1 MNKNTTLLGILL
13 LACLSLRAQYYQIPY
28 PNANMNPGGLN
39 TDLEFPVGGGLPAG
53 WATTFGPAAVPTWSA
68 VQTIPFTFM
77 FDGNAV
83 SSYKVSNSGCVT
95 FDVATLVAPPAFTAI
110 TLPSATI
117 PDKSICAL
125 GLRGTA
131 ANDNVVTK
139 TFGVAPNRQ
148 YWICFNSY
156 SNANANDYLYYSIVL
171 EETSNRIYIVDQRT
185 YGTASMSLGVQISAG
200 TGWMVTGSP
209 TLASLTAANADVTDN
224 TYYAFVPGVQPGFDL
239 TVNAISTA
247 NYLVAGN
254 NAITG
259 VIRNL
264 GTTTI
269 TSLDLNYKID
279 GGATVIAPLTGL
291 NIATMATY
299 NFSHPTIWNAIIG
312 SHSIDVWA
320 TNLNGANADANPA
333 DDHKTK
339 SVSVLSENIQRL
351 PLFEIFTSS
360 TCPPCKPGNENFHT
374 IIDPKPQNDFVYVKF
389 QQDFPGT
396 GDPYCTTEAYNRRN
410 YYAIN
415 SIPRME
421 IDGAWDGNASSF
433 TQALYDAARAVPA
446 NYKMDGTFSV
456 DNMTVNTKVRF
467 SPLFNPPAGAKLY
480 VAILEKKTTANV
492 KTNGETEFLQV
503 MKKMLPTETG
513 SAVPTVAI
521 GSWDSITQNYTFKGN
536 YRLPA
541 DGQAANR
548 INHATEH
555 SIEEFGDLMVIAWIQ
570 AADKTVYQALNLTP
584 FTPTG
589 TEDFTASISQVEVY
603 PNPASDVLN
612 ITVNAKA
619 TDKLT
624 AMLLDMNGNVVWS
637 KYADITAGKNSLE
650 LNTSKLA
657 AGTYNAVIIDS
668 KNNSS
673 VHKIVITH

>member
-1 MNKNTTLLGILL
+1 MKKIFTLFSLL
-13 LACLSLRAQYYQIPY
+13 LFAGITLQAQYYQIPY

-39 TDLEFPVGGGLPAG
+39 TDVEFPVGGGIPAG
-53 WATTFGPAAVPTWSA
+53 WTTTFGPAAVPTWSA
-68 VQTIPFTFM
+68 VQTIPFTFI

-95 FDVATLVAPPAFTAI
+95 FDVATLVAAPAFTPVA
-110 TLPSATI
+110 LPSATI
-117 PDKSICAL
+117 PDKSVCAL

-139 TFGVAPNRQ
+139 TFGTAPNRQ
-148 YWICFNSY
+148 YWISFNSY

-200 TGWMVTGSP
+200 TGWMVPGSP
-209 TLASLTAANADVTDN
+209 TLASLTAANSEVTDN
-224 TYYAFVPGVQPGFDL
+224 TYYAFIPGVQPAYDL
-239 TVNAISTA
+239 TVNTISTSA
-247 NYLVAGN
+247 YLIAGN
-254 NAITG
+254 NSITG

-264 GTTTI
+264 GSTTI

-279 GGATVIAPLTGL
+279 GGATVTAPLTGL
-291 NIATMATY
+291 NIANMATY
-299 NFSHPTIWNAIIG
+299 NFTHPTGWNATIG

-333 DDHKTK
+333 DDHKLK
-339 SVSVLSENIQRL
+339 NVSVLSENIQRL
-351 PLFEIFTSS
+351 PLFEVFTSS
-360 TCPPCKPGNENFHT
+360 TCGPCKPGNENFHN

-389 QQDFPGT
+389 QQDFPGS
-396 GDPYCTTEAYNRRN
+396 GDPYCTNESYNRRN

-433 TQALYDAARAVPA
+433 TQALYDAARAIPA
-446 NYKMDGTFSV
+446 NYKMDGTYSV
-456 DNMTVNTKVRF
+456 DNMTVKTKVRF
-467 SPLFNPPAGAKLY
+467 SPLFNAPAGAKLY
-480 VAILEKKTTANV
+480 VAILENKTTANV

-521 GSWDSITQNYTFKGN
+521 GSWDSLIQNYTFKGN

-555 SIEEFGDLMVIAWIQ
+555 SVEEFGDLMVIAWIQ
-570 AADKTVYQALNLTP
+570 AADKTVYQALNLTA
-584 FTPTG
+584 FTPVG
-589 TEDFTASISQVEVY
+589 TETFTTSINNITVY
-603 PNPASDVLN
+603 PNPASDVVN
-612 ITVNAKA
+612 ITVQAAA
-619 TDKLT
+619 TDKIVAT
-624 AMLLDMNGNVVWS
+624 LLDVNGNVVMS
-637 KYADITAGKNSLE
+637 KSVQIGAGKSNIE

-657 AGTYNAVIIDS
+657 AGTYNAVIFDS

-673 VHKIVITH
+673 VHQIVVSH

>member
-1 MNKNTTLLGILL
+1 
-13 LACLSLRAQYYQIPY
+13 
-28 PNANMNPGGLN
+28 
-39 TDLEFPVGGGLPAG
+39 
-53 WATTFGPAAVPTWSA
+53 
-68 VQTIPFTFM
+68 
-77 FDGNAV
+77 
-83 SSYKVSNSGCVT
+83 
-95 FDVATLVAPPAFTAI
+95 
-110 TLPSATI
+110 
-117 PDKSICAL
+117 
-125 GLRGTA
+125 
-131 ANDNVVTK
+131 
-139 TFGVAPNRQ
+139 
-148 YWICFNSY
+148 
-156 SNANANDYLYYSIVL
+156 
-171 EETSNRIYIVDQRT
+171 
-185 YGTASMSLGVQISAG
+185 
-200 TGWMVTGSP
+200 
-209 TLASLTAANADVTDN
+209 
-224 TYYAFVPGVQPGFDL
+224 
-239 TVNAISTA
+239 
-247 NYLVAGN
+247 
-254 NAITG
+254 
-259 VIRNL
+259 
-264 GTTTI
+264 
-269 TSLDLNYKID
+269 
-279 GGATVIAPLTGL
+279 
-291 NIATMATY
+291 
-299 NFSHPTIWNAIIG
+299 
-312 SHSIDVWA
+312 
-320 TNLNGANADANPA
+320 
-333 DDHKTK
+333 
-339 SVSVLSENIQRL
+339 
-351 PLFEIFTSS
+351 
-360 TCPPCKPGNENFHT
+360 
-374 IIDPKPQNDFVYVKF
+374 
-389 QQDFPGT
+389 
-396 GDPYCTTEAYNRRN
+396 
-410 YYAIN
+410 
-415 SIPRME
+415 
-421 IDGAWDGNASSF
+421 
-433 TQALYDAARAVPA
+433 
-446 NYKMDGTFSV
+446 
-456 DNMTVNTKVRF
+456 VNTKVRF